1 METIEELRRLRGL
14 RGFTMMHRGPPRR
27 QFKVCLIGEGFVGKT
42 SVRRKYLGEG
52 FKRSYLPTLGVDF
65 AHKTMTFDNI
75 PTTLVIWD
83 IAGQSQFQNLRKRY
97 YEGCSGII
105 LVYSVIDRQSFE
117 NASKWLVEA
126 HDYSEGLPPL
136 IIAANKIDLRAS
148 LSSEETVSSEEGRT
162 FTENIGKKLNT
173 NAIFIET
180 SALTGEN
187 IDDAFAGLTEMMLD
201 KAMKRQRPV
210 EQVEMSSP
218 ASASETSTQ
227 GASQSSQPAEAGA
240 VVTSASTATF
250 QRQADITPTA
260 EIDPVVSL
268 PLDSPH
274 LQEDVIGQEMT
285 KLVNLRADLKRI
297 EDELASVTTEVE
309 TSLLNLRNT
318 IHVKRIMYEHL
329 KKQLND
335 TRKEWADAYEEYQ
348 RTEQRKKHEVDTRI
362 REIEHI
368 RKNIEN
374 IGRIIRTRV
383 RDLDMKKMSE

>member
-1 METIEELRRLRGL
+1 MMQRR
-14 RGFTMMHRGPPRR
+14 TPRR

-83 IAGQSQFQNLRKRY
+83 IAGQAQFQNLRKRY

-105 LVYSVIDRQSFE
+105 LVYSVMDRQSFE

-126 HDYSEGLPPL
+126 HDYTEGLPPL
-136 IIAANKIDLRAS
+136 IIAGNKIDLRTS
-148 LSSEETVSSEEGRT
+148 HSSDEVVSTEEGRA
-162 FTENIGKKLNT
+162 FTEDIGRRLNT
-173 NAIFIET
+173 NVIFIET

-187 IDDAFAGLTEMMLD
+187 IDDAFARLTEMMLD
-201 KAMKRQRPV
+201 KAMKRHRPAAEV
-210 EQVEMSSP
+210 QATGPETITQ
-218 ASASETSTQ
+218 ETSQ
-227 GASQSSQPAEAGA
+227 ASRPAEAGA

-250 QRQADITPTA
+250 QRQVDVTPTA

-274 LQEDVIGQEMT
+274 LQEDLIAQEMT
-285 KLVNLRADLKRI
+285 KLVKLRADLKRI
-297 EDELASVTTEVE
+297 EDELASETTEVE

-348 RTEQRKKHEVDTRI
+348 QTEQRKKEELSKRTK
-362 REIEHI
+362 EIEHI

-374 IGRIIRTRV
+374 IGKIVRTRV
-383 RDLDMKKMSE
+383 SDLDMKKMRESP

>member
-1 METIEELRRLRGL
+1 
-14 RGFTMMHRGPPRR
+14 MMHRSPPRR

-83 IAGQSQFQNLRKRY
+83 IAGQSQFDGLRKRY

-105 LVYSVIDRQSFE
+105 LVYSVIDRLSFE

-126 HDYSEGLPPL
+126 HDYTAGLPPL
-136 IIAANKIDLRAS
+136 IIAGNKIDLRS
-148 LSSEETVSSEEGRT
+148 GRSSEEVVSTEEGRT
-162 FTENIGKKLNT
+162 FTENIGEKLNT

-187 IDDAFAGLTEMMLD
+187 IDDAFAKLTEMMLD
-201 KAMKRQRPV
+201 KAMKRGRPV
-210 EQVEMSSP
+210 QEVAATGPESADATPSQEMT
-218 ASASETSTQ
+218 TST
-227 GASQSSQPAEAGA
+227 QPAEAGA

-250 QRQADITPTA
+250 HRQEDVTPVAD
-260 EIDPVVSL
+260 IDPVTAL
-268 PLDSPH
+268 PLDSPR
-274 LQEDVIGQEMT
+274 LQEDLIGQEMT
-285 KLVNLRADLKRI
+285 QLVNLRAELKKI
-297 EDELASVTTEVE
+297 EDDLASVTTEME

-348 RTEQRKKHEVDTRI
+348 KTEQRKKYVIETRAK
-362 REIEHI
+362 EIEHL

-374 IGRIIRTRV
+374 IGKVIRTRV
-383 RDLDMKKMSE
+383 SELDMKKMRE